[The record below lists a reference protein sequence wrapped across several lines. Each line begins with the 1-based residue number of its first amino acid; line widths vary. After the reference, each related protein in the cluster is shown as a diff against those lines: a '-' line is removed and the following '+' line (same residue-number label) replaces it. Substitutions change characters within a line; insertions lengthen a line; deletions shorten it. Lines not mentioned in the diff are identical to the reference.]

1 MTARRPLRNL
11 VLLAVVALAGV
22 GGVAGVAG
30 RAWWRLGQPFQGFA
44 GEETTVVVA
53 PGTAATA
60 ILEQLAAAGVIPDA
74 LTARLYLVYVLDNP
88 RLAAGEYRFHGPS
101 SPRQAI
107 AKLVRGEVVTYRVTV
122 IEGQSLDETA
132 AALAA
137 AGFGSPR
144 AFLAAMRDPA
154 PIADLDPDAGDL
166 EGYLFPETY
175 SFAHGTPEREIVL
188 TLVRTFRARWTARIA
203 PRLGEAP
210 GRTVRQIV
218 TLASIVEKEAR
229 RAEERPVIAGVYAN
243 RLARG
248 IALYAD
254 PTVIFARKRLGH
266 WDGNLVRRDLELDS
280 PYNTYRYPGLPP
292 GPICSPGEASLAAA
306 AAPATVPYLYFVS
319 RNDGSHVFS
328 STLAEHNRNVEEWQ
342 RRYWRRRWAAERR

>member
-1 MTARRPLRNL
+1 MRVRRLLRNL
-11 VLLAVVALAGV
+11 VLLAVVALAAG
-22 GGVAGVAG
+22 AGVAG
-30 RAWWRLGQPFQGFA
+30 RAWWRLGQPYQGFP

-53 PGTAATA
+53 PGTAAAA
-60 ILEQLAAAGVIPDA
+60 ILDQLAAAGVIPDP

-88 RLAAGEYRFHGPS
+88 RLAAGEYRFRGPTT
-101 SPRQAI
+101 PRRAI

-132 AALAA
+132 AALAD
-137 AGFGSPR
+137 AGFGSPP
-144 AFLAAMRDPA
+144 ALLAAMRDPA
-154 PIADLDPDAGDL
+154 PIADLDPDAPDL

-175 SFAHGTPEREIVL
+175 SFARGTPEREIVL
-188 TLVRTFRARWTARIA
+188 TLVRTFRARWAARIA
-203 PRLGEAP
+203 PGLGENS
-210 GRTVRQIV
+210 GRTMRQIV
-218 TLASIVEKEAR
+218 TLASIVEKEAS

-248 IALYAD
+248 IALFAD

-306 AAPATVPYLYFVS
+306 AAPAAVPYLYFVS